1 MSSSLA
7 TYLGIVRARWRWLM
21 WGVLLA
27 LAATT
32 VALLAEPPQYRTT
45 ASVFVRTPGDVTTV
59 LDGGDSYAQGRARTY
74 AALVDNTSL
83 SATVIADLGLDL
95 EPEDLARRIHGTSRP
110 GTVVID
116 ITVSAPDPQQAQQV
130 ATVLLAEYAATVR
143 DLESVPA
150 SLVPR
155 AELVVID
162 PPGKPVRVMA
172 WGAPVGAV
180 LAGAVLAGLVLGVL
194 GAVLRSVLGA
204 EPHRPEEPESVTA
217 APSTGP
223 GPETGD
229 RA

>member
-116 ITVSAPDPQQAQQV
+116 ITVSAPTRNRHNRWPPCCWLNTPRRS
-130 ATVLLAEYAATVR
+130 ATWNPFQRLWF
-143 DLESVPA
+143 
-150 SLVPR
+150 R
-155 AELVVID
+155 ALN
-162 PPGKPVRVMA
+162 
-172 WGAPVGAV
+172 W
-180 LAGAVLAGLVLGVL
+180 
-194 GAVLRSVLGA
+194 SSST
-204 EPHRPEEPESVTA
+204 HRGS
-217 APSTGP
+217 PS
-223 GPETGD
+223 E
-229 RA
+229 